1 MLSLHTIFYYNTI
14 VMLIVC
20 FIVRIG
26 QKEYYMEV
34 DVKLESKCIKV
45 VLEYVSSFAYLILN
59 LMDEC

>member
-14 VMLIVC
+14 VM
-20 FIVRIG
+20 FHRRIG

-45 VLEYVSSFAYLILN
+45 VLENDSSFAFLILH
-59 LMDEC
+59 LMAEC